1 MPRTAVSWYK
11 AAGKSANVYTLVYH
25 GHQEY
30 GCRRWLSSIVSSMR
44 GGQVIIRS
52 GRAGRVSFA
61 MTDDD
66 WVILALLTEPTHLS
80 QLPMRVVQRCLHLYK
95 AGYLYTDPKGW
106 VVISLHGRRE
116 LGRRKDTK

>member
-1 MPRTAVSWYK
+1 MGA
-11 AAGKSANVYTLVYH
+11 KSTV
-25 GHQEY
+25 
-30 GCRRWLSSIVSSMR
+30 RRWLSSIVARIR
-44 GGQVIIRS
+44 GDKTIIRS

-66 WVILALLTEPTHLS
+66 WVILALLTEPTPLS

-106 VVISLHGRRE
+106 VVVSLHGRRE
-116 LGRRKDTK
+116 LGRRNSIK

>member
-1 MPRTAVSWYK
+1 MPWAP
-11 AAGKSANVYTLVYH
+11 
-25 GHQEY
+25 EY
-30 GCRRWLSSIVSSMR
+30 AWRRWLSSIVSSMR
-44 GGQVIIRS
+44 GGQAIIRS

-80 QLPMRVVQRCLHLYK
+80 QLPMRMVQRCLHLYK

-106 VVISLHGRRE
+106 VVLSLHGRRE
-116 LGRRKDTK
+116 LGRRTGTK

>member
-1 MPRTAVSWYK
+1 VSWYK
-11 AAGKSANVYTLVYH
+11 AASGGANVYTLVCY
-25 GHQEY
+25 GRQEY
-30 GCRRWLSSIVSSMR
+30 GCRKWLSSIVARIR
-44 GGQVIIRS
+44 GDKTIIRS

-66 WVILALLTEPTHLS
+66 WVILALLTESTHLS

-106 VVISLHGRRE
+106 VVLSLHGRRE
-116 LGRRKDTK
+116 LRRRTGTK